1 MTIGQPLTS
10 AQLRRRIEAWL
21 ATDDALDRRR
31 ELRADRIADE
41 LAWLDSPTGR
51 AWRARIQRR
60 LDRSREWLAPPTFDA
75 MVRRHLEL
83 NEEQRLDS
91 NEHAAAVCGAL
102 ADALAVVFG

>member
-10 AQLRRRIEAWL
+10 AQLRRRIDAWL

-60 LDRSREWLAPPTFDA
+60 LDRSREWLAPPTFNQL
-75 MVRRHLEL
+75 VRRHREL

-102 ADALAVVFG
+102 CSALAAIFG